1 MRSAAQRRLHTPQ
14 EQQQQQRIG
23 ATRTLNGEPPV
34 PVARSARATA
44 AAGVYQP
51 RRGGVGGGLARLS
64 EEQRRQLAATL
75 GAELCLFKYCSDP
88 FDDRF
93 GLPLAGPPH
102 AIYLDAPA
110 AGGGGGAAAG
120 GGCGGAPFTV
130 LNRGKALRPKED
142 ERGWKWRESLAAK
155 RDESLIFASPSTV
168 VRVEKRHPDAPRG
181 ERRMEP

>member
-1 MRSAAQRRLHTPQ
+1 MARRAPREAEEVREAEEAA
-14 EQQQQQRIG
+14 G
-23 ATRTLNGEPPV
+23 
-34 PVARSARATA
+34 
-44 AAGVYQP
+44 AGVYRP
-51 RRGGVGGGLARLS
+51 RRGTSGGGLRHFSA
-64 EEQRRQLAATL
+64 EQRVELAEIL
-75 GAELCLFKYCSDP
+75 SAELCLFKYCSDP